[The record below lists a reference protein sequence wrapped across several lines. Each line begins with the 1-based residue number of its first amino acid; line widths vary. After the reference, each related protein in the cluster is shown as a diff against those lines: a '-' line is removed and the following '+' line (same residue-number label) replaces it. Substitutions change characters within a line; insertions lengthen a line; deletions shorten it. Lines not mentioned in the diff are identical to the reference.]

1 MKRIYFDHSATT
13 PVEPEV
19 VEVMT
24 TYLVKKFG
32 NPSSVH
38 YFGREA
44 KVALEEARE
53 TIAGLIH
60 AEPEEIFFTSGGTEA
75 DNLALQGVAFRY
87 KKKGNHIISSPIEHR
102 AVLNTCGFL
111 ESQGGVKVTY
121 VPVDPTGRVE
131 PERVKEAITEGTT
144 LISIMHVNNEVGTIN
159 PIAEIGRIARE
170 QGILF
175 HTDAVQS
182 FGKFPIDVKEMG
194 VDLLA
199 LSGHK
204 IYGPKGVGA
213 LYVRKGV
220 DLAKLI
226 YGGHHERDLRAGT
239 ENLPGAVGMA
249 KAAEICGRVMASEAK
264 RLTGLQNYFW
274 EKIKERVPRVHL
286 NGHPTERLPGSL
298 NLSFEGVEGE
308 SLLLSLDLE
317 GIAASTGSACS
328 AGSPEPSHV
337 LTALGLSPELAQV
350 SIRITMGRSNTRED
364 VDYALKVIQK
374 VVTRLREM
382 AM

>member
-1 MKRIYFDHSATT
+1 M
-13 PVEPEV
+13 
-19 VEVMT
+19 
-24 TYLVKKFG
+24 
-32 NPSSVH
+32 
-38 YFGREA
+38 
-44 KVALEEARE
+44 
-53 TIAGLIH
+53 
-60 AEPEEIFFTSGGTEA
+60 
-75 DNLALQGVAFRY
+75 
-87 KKKGNHIISSPIEHR
+87 
-102 AVLNTCGFL
+102 
-111 ESQGGVKVTY
+111 
-121 VPVDPTGRVE
+121 
-131 PERVKEAITEGTT
+131 
-144 LISIMHVNNEVGTIN
+144 
-159 PIAEIGRIARE
+159 
-170 QGILF
+170 
-175 HTDAVQS
+175 QS

-220 DLAKLI
+220 DLVKLI